1 VSRNPASN
9 IKSGSS
15 YLTHILCAI
24 LPVCVLNI
32 FDAQAQSGC
41 PPNIDFENGT
51 FNNWT
56 CYTGNTSTSG
66 SQNVITLFQSGGPV
80 ANQHTMYAAA
90 TSVGVLDYYGGFPV
104 MCPNG
109 SGYSV
114 KLGNTTG
121 GAEAEGI
128 SYEFTIPSNRNTYSL
143 IYHYAVVF
151 QDPNH
156 LDYQQPRLVLEVT
169 NETDNEMI
177 TCSSFT
183 FFPNGSPLPGF
194 FASANSDSTTVW
206 CKDWSAVTINLN
218 NKAGKTIKLFF
229 KTADCTFRRH
239 FGYAYVDV
247 NTECSSEFVGATFC
261 RDDTA
266 VNVVAPYGYQN
277 YTWFNSNF
285 SQIIGTNQTINFTPP
300 PPVGTQIAVEIIP
313 YNGYG
318 CQDTLYAKLV
328 DTLTLKANAG
338 PDILSCNRNPV
349 TIGENPRQG
358 VVYSWTPSTDLSNT
372 NISNPRAS
380 PSVTTNYEVTV
391 RSQGG
396 GCVDRDNVIVTA
408 SVVDSN
414 MQLLGK
420 PAFCITTG
428 DSAVLLVQPADSIQ
442 WYRDNSPLTGANGT
456 RLNVIQ
462 SGNYSA
468 TLFTDEGCALSTRK
482 EQILVE
488 TPRPP
493 LNYPVQYAVIDNPID
508 LQARTFGVSVLWNPS
523 TYLDDVSIV
532 NPQFNS
538 PLSDEEFIY
547 TIRITTASGCVTV
560 DTQIVK
566 TIKEV
571 KIYVPSAFTPNNDG
585 LNDFL
590 KPIMLGVKELQYF
603 RIYNRWGQLV
613 YDMQGTNQQ
622 GWNGRIGG
630 QPQATNV
637 FVWIVRAVGLDKK
650 IYLRKGT
657 VAIIR

>member
-1 VSRNPASN
+1 MFNNPGANTKTRFSF
-9 IKSGSS
+9 
-15 YLTHILCAI
+15 THIALSAVLSVLAI
-24 LPVCVLNI
+24 
-32 FDAQAQSGC
+32 FSTQAQNVC
-41 PPNIDFENGT
+41 PPNIDFENGN
-51 FNNWT
+51 FNNWI

-66 SQNVITLFQSGGPV
+66 NQNVITLFQSAGPV
-80 ANQHTMYAAA
+80 PNQHTMYAAA
-90 TSVGVLDYYGGFPV
+90 TSTGVLDYYGNFPV

-169 NETDNEMI
+169 NESDNELI

-194 FASANSDSTTVW
+194 FASPNSDSTTVW

-285 SQIIGTNQTINFTPP
+285 SQVLGTSQTINFTPP

-328 DTLTLKANAG
+328 DTLKLKANAG
-338 PDILSCNRNPV
+338 PDNLSCNQNPV
-349 TIGENPRQG
+349 IIGENPKQG
-358 VVYSWTPSTDLSNT
+358 VIYSWTPSTNLSDA

-380 PSVTTNYEVTV
+380 PSVTTNYQLTV
-391 RSQGG
+391 RSLGG
-396 GCVDRDNVIVTA
+396 GCVDKDNVIVTA
-408 SVVDSN
+408 SVVDSS
-414 MQLLGK
+414 MRLLGK
-420 PAFCITTG
+420 PSFCITTG

-456 RLNVIQ
+456 RLNIIQ

-468 TLFTDEGCALSTRK
+468 TLFTDEGCALSTRN
-482 EQILVE
+482 EQIVVE
-488 TPRPP
+488 TPRQP
-493 LNYPVQYAVIDNPID
+493 LNYPVQYAVINNPIE
-508 LQARTFGVSVLWNPS
+508 LEARTFGVSVLWNPP

-532 NPQFNS
+532 KPKFNS

-590 KPIMLGVKELQYF
+590 KPILLGVKELQYF

-613 YDMQGTNQQ
+613 YDMQGTSQQ

-630 QPQATNV
+630 QPQPTNV
-637 FVWIVRAVGLDKK
+637 FVWIIRALGLDNK

-657 VAIIR
+657 VAVIR